1 MFEGNILF
9 VNVSKTPN
17 VKVIV
22 QNLLNYKNMQPNFQ
36 IQSDED
42 AINQLSQ
49 LLNHLT
55 PNPILLILD
64 DVWLGSES
72 LPEKFKFDLPNYK
85 ILVTSR
91 TAFPRFKFTY
101 HLKPLDDVD
110 AMTLFHRSAS
120 LHDENSYIP
129 AEEDAKK
136 VLCQSVRDI
145 YSLSIYI
152 YTHTPLPKLCFHTW
166 LCLVQKLPL

>member
-1 MFEGNILF
+1 MFGDNILF

-17 VKVIV
+17 MKVIV
-22 QNLLNYKNMQPNFQ
+22 QNLLNYKNMPPNFQ

-42 AINQLSQ
+42 AMDQLSQ
-49 LLNHLT
+49 LLNHLS

-64 DVWLGSES
+64 DVWLGSGS

-85 ILVTSR
+85 VLVSSR
-91 TAFPRFKFTY
+91 TALPRLEFTY

-110 AMTLFHRSAS
+110 TMTLFHRSTS

-129 AEEDAKK
+129 TEEDAKK
-136 VLCQSVRDI
+136 VLCQSVRKR
-145 YSLSIYI
+145 YIYI
-152 YTHTPLPKLCFHTW
+152 YIYIYVKY
-166 LCLVQKLPL
+166 

>member
-64 DVWLGSES
+64 DVWLASEPFLKS
-72 LPEKFKFDLPNYK
+72 LRLIFPITRFWLLQELHFQDLN
-85 ILVTSR
+85 
-91 TAFPRFKFTY
+91 
-101 HLKPLDDVD
+101 
-110 AMTLFHRSAS
+110 
-120 LHDENSYIP
+120 LHI
-129 AEEDAKK
+129 
-136 VLCQSVRDI
+136 
-145 YSLSIYI
+145 
-152 YTHTPLPKLCFHTW
+152 T
-166 LCLVQKLPL
+166 